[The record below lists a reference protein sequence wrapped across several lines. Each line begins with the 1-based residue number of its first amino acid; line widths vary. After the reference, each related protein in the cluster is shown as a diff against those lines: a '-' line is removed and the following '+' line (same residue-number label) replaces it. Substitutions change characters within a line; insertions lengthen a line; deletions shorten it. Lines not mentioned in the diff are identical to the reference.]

1 MPSQTNIETLRSDI
15 RIQALVKKQM
25 GEHEHLIA
33 NHHKEMQELR
43 DALKIATEKFKSL
56 SEKGEE
62 ELGDLRTYTVREVT
76 KLYEILWTDEKQISE
91 QKKTIEDL
99 NKELLIFHSLYAS
112 KIDMDRFKREVT
124 AQITEVVTCN
134 INGFQECQSQLRG
147 MFNSLLEDLTK
158 SKAETEKKFMELIDQ
173 IERNYNV
180 LKIDREGVLKEIR
193 VWEKTIF
200 IIEKKIENI
209 YTLIERIN
217 KRGET

>member
-1 MPSQTNIETLRSDI
+1 M
-15 RIQALVKKQM
+15 KKQE
-25 GEHEHLIA
+25 GEHQHLIS

-43 DALKIATEKFKSL
+43 DNLNLSMEKFKSL
-56 SEKGEE
+56 SERSEE
-62 ELGDLRTYTVREVT
+62 ELRDLRTYTIREIS
-76 KLYEILWTDEKQISE
+76 KLNGIIWTNEKQISE
-91 QKKTIEDL
+91 QKQTIQDL
-99 NKELLIFHSLYAS
+99 HKELLVFHSLYAS

-147 MFNSLLEDLTK
+147 LFNSLLEDLTK
-158 SKAETEKKFMELIDQ
+158 SKAQTEKKFMDLIDQ

-180 LKIDREGVLKEIR
+180 LKIDREGVLKEVR

-217 KRGET
+217 TRGELCLKPE